1 MAQAVR
7 FEVSTGEAQVAPG
20 GSLRVHLTITNT
32 SSVVDR
38 FAIAVSGV
46 PADWYTLDQS
56 TISLFPGASEG
67 LLLTVHP
74 PADRSATA
82 GAHPITL
89 TATSED
95 NGSQTATC
103 QVAVTVT
110 PRGDLRLGLTPT
122 AAR

>member
-1 MAQAVR
+1 MARAVR
-7 FEVSTGEAQVAPG
+7 FEVGTDDAQVAPG
-20 GSLRVHLTITNT
+20 ARLRLHLTITNT

-56 TISLFPGASEG
+56 TVSLFPGASEG

-74 PADRSATA
+74 PEDRTATA

-95 NGSQTATC
+95 DASQTATC
-103 QVAVTVT
+103 QVALTV
-110 PRGDLRLGLTPT
+110 
-122 AAR
+122 